1 MIDYFKYHWQQ
12 TEEDQHVIDCM
23 NNAFII
29 LDVGC
34 GFNQYKKYAKKPQ
47 YFKGIDIAN
56 EDADEVIDILDY
68 KTDKLFDLIICY
80 GSINF
85 YDEKWVGDRL
95 EKVINLLDDTPGS
108 RICMKVNPGNP
119 HADGTMLE
127 FFPWTMDYA
136 RHISSKYGLVIEN
149 FRTKNTP
156 GGRFKFDFVRSE
168 YPYTK
173 QAEDIYA
180 FV

>member
-1 MIDYFKYHWQQ
+1 MNFMSQ
-12 TEEDQHVIDCM
+12 TLKKKF
-23 NNAFII
+23 NNRETVLAGWTSIGHPQISEMLSMSGVDFI
-29 LDVGC
+29 
-34 GFNQYKKYAKKPQ
+34 
-47 YFKGIDIAN
+47 GIDIAN
-56 EDADEVIDILDY
+56 EDADEVIDIIDF
-68 KTDKLFDLIICY
+68 KTDKIFDLIICY

-85 YDEKWVGDRL
+85 YDEKWVEDRL
-95 EKVINLLDDTPGS
+95 EKVVNLLDDTPGS

-136 RHISSKYGLVIEN
+136 RDISAKYGLVIEN
-149 FRTKNTP
+149 FRTKGST
-156 GGRFKFDFVRSE
+156 GGRFKFDFVRSD
-168 YPYTK
+168 YTYSK

>member
-1 MIDYFKYHWQQ
+1 MIDYFKYHWKQ
-12 TEEDQHVIDCM
+12 TEEDQHIIDCM
-23 NNAFII
+23 KNAFLI

-56 EDADEVIDILDY
+56 EDADEVVDIIDF
-68 KTDKLFDLIICY
+68 KTDKIFDLIICY

-85 YDEKWVGDRL
+85 YDEKWVEDRL
-95 EKVINLLDDTPGS
+95 EKVVNLLDETPGS

-149 FRTKNTP
+149 FRTKGST
-156 GGRFKFDFVRSE
+156 GGRFKFYFVMSYYLYSKQSE
-168 YPYTK
+168 N
-173 QAEDIYA
+173 IYA

>member
-1 MIDYFKYHWQQ
+1 LIDYFKNHWQQ
-12 TEEDQHVIDCM
+12 TEEDTHIIDCM
-23 NNAFII
+23 EKSSLI

-34 GFNQYKKYAKKPQ
+34 GFNQYKKYAKLPQ

-56 EDADEVIDILDY
+56 EEADEVIDVLDY
-68 KTDKLFDLIICY
+68 KTDKIFDLIICY

-85 YDEKWVGDRL
+85 YDKKWVEDRL
-95 EKVINLLDDTPGS
+95 AKVVNLLEETPGS

-136 RHISSKYGLVIEN
+136 RDVSYKYGLVIEN
-149 FRTKNTP
+149 IRTKGST
-156 GGRFKFDFVRSE
+156 GGRFKFDYVRSD
-168 YPYTK
+168 YPYIK
-173 QAEDIYA
+173 EVEDIYA
-180 FV
+180 LV

>member
-1 MIDYFKYHWQQ
+1 MIDYFKYHWKT
-12 TEEDQHVIDCM
+12 TEVDPHVIDCIK
-23 NNAFII
+23 NAHII

-34 GFNQYKKYAKKPQ
+34 GFNDYKKYAKKPQ

-56 EDADEVIDILDY
+56 EVADEVIDIIDF
-68 KTDKLFDLIICY
+68 KTDKIFDLIICY

-85 YDEKWVGDRL
+85 YNEKWVGDRL
-95 EKVINLLDDTPGS
+95 EKVVNLLDDTPGS

-119 HADGTMLE
+119 HADGTMLD

-136 RHISSKYGLVIEN
+136 RHIANKYGLVIEN
-149 FRTKNTP
+149 FRTKDTP
-156 GGRFKFDFVRSE
+156 GGRFKFDFVRSD
-168 YPYTK
+168 YPYAE
-173 QAEDIYA
+173 QAEDVYA

>member
-12 TEEDQHVIDCM
+12 TEEDPHVIKHM
-23 NNAFII
+23 KQSFII

-34 GFNQYKKYAKKPQ
+34 GFNQYKKYRKRPQ
-47 YFKGIDIAN
+47 FFWGIDIAN
-56 EDADEVIDILDY
+56 ENADEIIDVIDFEDDRVY
-68 KTDKLFDLIICY
+68 DLIICY

-95 EKVINLLDDTPGS
+95 EKIVSLLDETPGS

-136 RHISSKYGLVIEN
+136 REVATKYGLVIEN
-149 FRTKNTP
+149 FRTKGST
-156 GGRFKFDFVRSE
+156 GGRFKFDFVRSD
-168 YPYTK
+168 YPYAK

>member
-12 TEEDQHVIDCM
+12 TEEDTHVIDCIKKS
-23 NNAFII
+23 FII

-34 GFNQYKKYAKKPQ
+34 GFNQYKKYAKNPQ
-47 YFKGIDIAN
+47 YFIGIDIAN
-56 EDADEVIDILDY
+56 ESADEVMDIIDFESE
-68 KTDKLFDLIICY
+68 KRFDLIICY

-85 YDEKWVGDRL
+85 YDREWVENRL
-95 EKVINLLDDTPGS
+95 DKVVDLLDDAPGS

-119 HADGTMLE
+119 HADGTMLD

-136 RHISSKYGLVIEN
+136 RDVSHKYGLTIEN
-149 FRTKNTP
+149 FRRKGST
-156 GGRFKFDFVRSE
+156 GGRFKFDYVRSD
-168 YPYTK
+168 YPYSL
-173 QAEDIYA
+173 QAEDTYA